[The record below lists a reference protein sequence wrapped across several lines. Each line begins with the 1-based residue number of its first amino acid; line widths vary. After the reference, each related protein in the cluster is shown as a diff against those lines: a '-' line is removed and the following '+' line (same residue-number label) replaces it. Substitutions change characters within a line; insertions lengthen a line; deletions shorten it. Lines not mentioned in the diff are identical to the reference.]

1 MSLFDFFFPEEAQA
15 AHLRRLADATTASN
29 MRARVNAVRV
39 DASRESNQKRIE
51 ELEDEVSQLTIV
63 VEALLEKLNEKGSFT
78 REELAA
84 KIAEIDLRDG
94 LADGKI
100 TKELPSEPKPASKPR
115 LLIPEA

>member
-29 MRARVNAVRV
+29 MRARVNAVRM

-63 VEALLEKLNEKGSFT
+63 VEALLEKSWLQK
-78 REELAA
+78 L
-84 KIAEIDLRDG
+84 LR
-94 LADGKI
+94 
-100 TKELPSEPKPASKPR
+100 
-115 LLIPEA
+115 LIYATALRTVK